1 MADLHL
7 TMISPL
13 LIAKMDHY
21 LKQTHE
27 YPNRSAL
34 VSDVMDR
41 FLLYQDEAFL
51 KFMPD
56 TIRILS
62 EDAVQKEAKWRGD
75 ALNLMLETVHKCVDL
90 LNSIWAVLRNETVP
104 NEDENEEL

>member
-13 LIAKMDHY
+13 LIAKMDNY
-21 LKQTHE
+21 LKHTHK

-41 FLLYQDEAFL
+41 YLFYNDEAFL

-62 EDAVQKEAKWRGD
+62 EDAVHKEAKRRGD
-75 ALNLMLETVHKCVDL
+75 LLNLVLETVHKCMDL
-90 LNSIWAVLRNETVP
+90 LRAIWTIIDNEDVSDK
-104 NEDENEEL
+104 DENEEF